1 MRIAARIGALGGEG
15 AMEVYARARELE
27 AAGRDI
33 IHLELGEPDFHPA
46 MEVIATA
53 QVALT
58 RGRDRYCP
66 PCGLPELRA
75 ALAEHLALGR
85 ELNLKAENVAVTSGC
100 KLALFLT
107 MLALIEPGDEVLCPE
122 PSFPAY
128 PSITRGLGAT
138 PVTYRLGE
146 ERGFQPDAA
155 EIAGLA
161 TAKTRGLILCS
172 PNNPTGTVYGREA
185 MAAIAKLA
193 RERDWWVISDEV
205 YARIVY
211 GQRYESIA
219 ALAGMQERTAIIDG
233 FSKTYAMTGWRLG
246 FAAGPRELIAALE
259 MLIVNSFTCAPEF
272 IQVAAVEALRDRSQ
286 HAAVMVAEYARRR
299 ERFVQGINAIPGL
312 ACVAPEGAFYAWVKV
327 QAEAG
332 RTAAAVQR
340 ALLEEAGVA
349 AIHGR
354 GFGASGEEYLRFSF
368 ADGARMDEALTRIE
382 KCLGNRGTMGS
393 RAGGD

>member
-1 MRIAARIGALGGEG
+1 MRIAGRVGALGGEG

-27 AAGRDI
+27 AAGRAV

-46 MEVIATA
+46 LEVVVAA
-53 QVALT
+53 QAALT
-58 RGRDRYCP
+58 LGRDRYCP

-75 ALAEHLALGR
+75 ALARHLGQSR
-85 ELNLKAENVAVTSGC
+85 EANLKAENVAVTSGC
-100 KLALFLT
+100 KLALFLA

-138 PVTYRLGE
+138 PVQYRLGE
-146 ERGFQPDAA
+146 ERGFQPEAA
-155 EIAGLA
+155 EIEKLA

-172 PNNPTGTVYGREA
+172 PNNPTGTVYGKAE
-185 MAAIAKLA
+185 MEAIAKLA
-193 RERDWWVISDEV
+193 RERDWWVIADEV

-211 GQRYESIA
+211 GGRYESIA
-219 ALAGMQERTAIIDG
+219 TLPGMPERTAIIDG
-233 FSKTYAMTGWRLG
+233 FSKSYAMTGWRLG
-246 FAAGPRELIAALE
+246 YAAGPKELIAAMEL
-259 MLIVNSFTCAPEF
+259 LIVNSFTCAPEF

-299 ERFVQGINAIPGL
+299 EAFVNGINAIPGL
-312 ACVAPEGAFYAWVKV
+312 QCAMPEGAFYAWVKV
-327 QAEAG
+327 TAAG
-332 RTAAAVQR
+332 RTAEAVQR

-354 GFGASGEEYLRFSF
+354 GFGPSGENYLRFSF
-368 ADGARMDEALTRIE
+368 ADGRGLEAALQGIRA
-382 KCLGNRGTMGS
+382 TMEN